1 MTVPPEAK
9 PLRPPPALWMP
20 RPRRDP
26 VGLVASIV
34 FHAALVA
41 LIVGGVVGGSVR
53 LRGAGDG
60 YGPAGGGGGG
70 GGGRRVSYIELPA
83 VGAAASAAAPVP
95 EPVPVPPAETPPVE
109 ETPVEPVP
117 PPSETAVAAVA
128 APADA
133 RADTGSGTGA
143 GTGAVAGAGA
153 GGGTGGGSGGGQ
165 GTGTGL
171 AVGPGTGGDSTDVI
185 PPQLRNLIPPL
196 AERPPREL
204 RGQRINVTFWVSVEG
219 SVDRFAIEPEIGD
232 RGYREKF
239 SELLMK
245 TRFRPARTRAGVP
258 VPSVYEISYTLPTG
272 S

>member
-1 MTVPPEAK
+1 
-9 PLRPPPALWMP
+9 MP

-26 VGLVASIV
+26 VGLVASILL
-34 FHAALVA
+34 HAAVVA

-53 LRGAGDG
+53 MRGAGDG

-83 VGAAASAAAPVP
+83 IGAAAPAAAAVP
-95 EPVPVPPAETPPVE
+95 EPVPVPPVETPPVE
-109 ETPVEPVP
+109 EAPVEPVP
-117 PPSETAVAAVA
+117 PPAETTAAAPA
-128 APADA
+128 APADV

-143 GTGAVAGAGA
+143 GTGAGAGA
-153 GGGTGGGSGGGQ
+153 GTVAGSGGGSGGGQ

-204 RGQRINVTFWVSVEG
+204 RGQLINVTFWISVEG
-219 SVDRFAIEPEIGD
+219 SVDRFTLDPEIAD

-239 SELLMK
+239 AELLMK
-245 TRFRPARTRAGVP
+245 TRFRPARTRAGIP
-258 VPSVYEISYTLPTG
+258 VPSVAEISYRLSTG

>member
-1 MTVPPEAK
+1 MTAPREAK
-9 PLRPPPALWMP
+9 PLRAPPALWMP

-26 VGLVASIV
+26 VGFVASV
-34 FHAALVA
+34 LFHAALVA

-53 LRGAGDG
+53 IRGAGDG
-60 YGPAGGGGGG
+60 YGPVGGGGGG

-83 VGAAASAAAPVP
+83 VGASAPAATAVP
-95 EPVPVPPAETPPVE
+95 EPVPVPPVEIPPVE
-109 ETPVEPVP
+109 EAPVQPVP
-117 PPSETAVAAVA
+117 PPAETTVAAAA
-128 APADA
+128 APAES

-143 GTGAVAGAGA
+143 GSGAGTTA
-153 GGGTGGGSGGGQ
+153 GTGGGSGGGSGGGE

-204 RGQRINVTFWVSVEG
+204 RGQQINVTFWISAEG
-219 SVDRFAIEPEIGD
+219 SVDRFALEPEIAD
-232 RGYREKF
+232 RDYREKF
-239 SELLMK
+239 AELLMK

-258 VPSVYEISYTLPTG
+258 VPSVAEISYRLSTG
-272 S
+272 G

>member
-1 MTVPPEAK
+1 MTAPRHET
-9 PLRPPPALWMP
+9 PLRPPPALWLP

-26 VGLVASIV
+26 AGLVASIV
-34 FHAALVA
+34 FHAVLVA
-41 LIVGGVVGGSVR
+41 LLIAGVVDGSVR
-53 LRGAGDG
+53 LRGAGEG
-60 YGPAGGGGGG
+60 YGPPGGGGGG
-70 GGGRRVSYIELPA
+70 GGGRRVSYIELPS
-83 VGAAASAAAPVP
+83 VGTAAPAAAAVP
-95 EPVPVPPAETPPVE
+95 EPVPPVETPPVE
-109 ETPVEPVP
+109 TAPVVPVP
-117 PPSETAVAAVA
+117 PPSETAAAA
-128 APADA
+128 APSEA

-143 GTGAVAGAGA
+143 GAGAGTGPGSA
-153 GGGTGGGSGGGQ
+153 GGSGGGTGGGQ

-204 RGQRINVTFWVSVEG
+204 RGQRINVTFWVSIEG

-245 TRFRPARTRAGVP
+245 TRFRPARTRDGVP